1 MLSSWRNG
9 PFDVHCLVDVLR
21 TDHLITARA
30 LPSGN
35 TSEVDIFE
43 FSIFDR
49 TPCWHLL
56 LPLLLVGSATSGSTS
71 VPLSYYFTPP
81 PKPGI
86 SGCQHRRRMLSR
98 NGAQS

>member
-1 MLSSWRNG
+1 MCHAQFMVQLPFRCPMNG
-9 PFDVHCLVDVLR
+9 TPLLV
-21 TDHLITARA
+21 TARA

-49 TPCWHLL
+49 TSCRHLL

-81 PKPGI
+81 K
-86 SGCQHRRRMLSR
+86 SR
-98 NGAQS
+98 AYRYFSVDSEC